1 VGLKSTPATEPAT
14 KRTPASSVTP
24 TLLSIGELSDRT
36 GVPTTTLRY
45 YDELGLVRGQIKGRI
60 TIHEMRPTVMGRAHS
75 EIRGKNLA
83 ERSVPWEQWLRGSA
97 LA

>member
-1 VGLKSTPATEPAT
+1 VFSERLDATFLYAGIDLLQ
-14 KRTPASSVTP
+14 SD
-24 TLLSIGELSDRT
+24 LLSGHMGR
-36 GVPTTTLRY
+36 
-45 YDELGLVRGQIKGRI
+45 QIKGRI